1 MDESRQE
8 QVKEAVRTYYG
19 ARAQGLDPCSCSC
32 GPTDCCGPAQVEE
45 QSSDCSEQ
53 ELYAVQGDPQ
63 IASLGCGDPLAFADI
78 REKEVVLDLGSGLGL
93 DVILAGRRVGDSGKV
108 IGLDMT
114 PEMIRKAR
122 ENAERAGLAHIVEF
136 RLGEMENM
144 PVDDESVDWI
154 ISNCV
159 VNLSPDKE
167 RVFQEAYRVLR
178 PGGQMLIS
186 DLVSAGLPDELRKD
200 LSAWAQCLGGTL
212 EEAEYLDLFKK
223 AGFDDVAVVD
233 RVDATPAFL
242 GSACCSS
249 APQQSGGLTI
259 DSIKVRARK
268 PRLQQ

>member
-1 MDESRQE
+1 MDKPRQE
-8 QVKEAVRTYYG
+8 QVKDAVRAYYG
-19 ARAQGLDPCSCSC
+19 VRAQGLDSCSCSC

-45 QSSDCSEQ
+45 QGIGCSEQ
-53 ELYAVQGDPQ
+53 DLRGAPDDLQ
-63 IASLGCGDPLAFADI
+63 ISSLGCGDPLAFADV
-78 REKEVVLDLGSGLGL
+78 RGGETVLDLGSGLGL

-114 PEMIRKAR
+114 PEMIDKAR

-136 RLGEMENM
+136 RLGEMESM
-144 PVDDESVDWI
+144 PVDDDSVDWI

-167 RVFQEAYRVLR
+167 RVFQEAYRVLK

-186 DLVSAGLPDELRKD
+186 DLVSAGLTDELRKD

-223 AGFDDVAVVD
+223 AGFEEVAVVD

-249 APQQSGGLTI
+249 APQQSGGLII

>member
-8 QVKEAVRTYYG
+8 QVKEAVRAHYG
-19 ARAQGLDPCSCSC
+19 VRAQGLDPCSCSC
-32 GPTDCCGPAQVEE
+32 GPTDCCGSAQVEE
-45 QSSDCSEQ
+45 QGIGYSEQ
-53 ELYAVQGDPQ
+53 DLCGVPDDVEVS
-63 IASLGCGDPLAFADI
+63 SLGCGDPLAFADI
-78 REKEVVLDLGSGLGL
+78 LENQVVLDLGSGLGL
-93 DVILAGRRVGDSGKV
+93 EVLLAARRVGEGGKV

-114 PEMIRKAR
+114 PEMINKAR

-136 RLGEMENM
+136 RLGEMESM

-159 VNLSPDKE
+159 VNLSPDKQ

-186 DLVSAGLPDELRKD
+186 DLVSTGLPDELRRD

-212 EEAEYLDLFKK
+212 EEAEYLDLFKE
-223 AGFDDVAVVD
+223 AGFDDVTVVD
-233 RVDATPAFL
+233 RVDATSAFL

-249 APQQSGGLTI
+249 APQQNDGLTI

-268 PRLQQ
+268 WRL

>member
-1 MDESRQE
+1 VEESRQE
-8 QVKEAVRTYYG
+8 EVKEAVKAYYG
-19 ARAQGLDPCSCSC
+19 VRAQGLDACSCSC
-32 GPTDCCGPAQVEE
+32 GPTDCCGPAQADE
-45 QSSDCSEQ
+45 QSVGYSEQ
-53 ELYAVQGDPQ
+53 DLRAVPDDMQVS
-63 IASLGCGDPLAFADI
+63 SLGCGDPLAFADI

-93 DVILAGRRVGDSGKV
+93 DVMLAARRVGHGGKV

-114 PEMIRKAR
+114 PEMIDKAR
-122 ENAERAGLAHIVEF
+122 QNAERAGLEHIVEF
-136 RLGEMENM
+136 RLGEMEKM

-167 RVFQEAYRVLR
+167 RVFQEAYRVLK

-212 EEAEYLDLFKK
+212 EEVEYLDLFRK
-223 AGFDDVAVVD
+223 AGFEEVAVVD

-242 GSACCSS
+242 VDACCSS
-249 APQQSGGLTI
+249 PPQQSGGLTI

-268 PRLQQ
+268 RRLEQ